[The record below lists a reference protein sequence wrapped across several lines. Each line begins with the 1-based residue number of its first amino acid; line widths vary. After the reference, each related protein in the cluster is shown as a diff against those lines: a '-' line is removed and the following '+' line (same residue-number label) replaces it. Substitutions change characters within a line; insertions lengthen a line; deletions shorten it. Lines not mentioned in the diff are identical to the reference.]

1 MTPTS
6 LLATATSGP
15 ELLYLQFLTW
25 LPGLLAA
32 GFTIGLF
39 YVLHRILDR
48 AALLLMRRSG
58 MDQTAAVFLASV
70 IRYTLFTVGGVTA
83 LGQMG
88 VDVTGMLAS
97 LGVVGL
103 TLGFAAR
110 DALSNIISGL
120 FIFWDRPFV
129 IGDLVEIGGA
139 YGKVSDITMRST
151 RVVTPN
157 GRMLAIPNSTIVN
170 TTVASYTNFPNL
182 RLEVDIDVGTNEDL
196 GRVRS
201 LLLAQVTTH
210 PDFLQNPAPEVVVT
224 RLGDYSI
231 GVQLRAWLDDEQK
244 HVAATFA
251 LRERM
256 FEALRTAEVEMP
268 VETLAI
274 TGIAA
279 R

>member
-1 MTPTS
+1 
-6 LLATATSGP
+6 
-15 ELLYLQFLTW
+15 
-25 LPGLLAA
+25 
-32 GFTIGLF
+32 
-39 YVLHRILDR
+39 
-48 AALLLMRRSG
+48 
-58 MDQTAAVFLASV
+58 
-70 IRYTLFTVGGVTA
+70 
-83 LGQMG
+83 
-88 VDVTGMLAS
+88 
-97 LGVVGL
+97 
-103 TLGFAAR
+103 
-110 DALSNIISGL
+110 
-120 FIFWDRPFV
+120 
-129 IGDLVEIGGA
+129 
-139 YGKVSDITMRST
+139 MRST